1 MCVELVGT
9 MSEVPS
15 VVSWR
20 ESLPRDALVEVYA
33 WLEKGDPDAGVKAV
47 AVRHM
52 IAAFI
57 DRYETAWE
65 KTGRVLDDIPDPKP
79 HTAWGDPPEWW
90 FVTTR
95 VLSPFAETPPAV
107 WSAKYRPSW
116 LSINQD
122 VNICAHI
129 PLHSNLGP
137 FPLCHCTICYP
148 VELVAQHGTDGAALV
163 RMAMVNACD
172 VHMHERCEMHLT
184 NVSASAGTGAAS
196 SVVPGV
202 HSPDILGKIV
212 ALEERVAT
220 LEAACDK
227 ATHQLGAAATAYK
240 DVLPIFVSMFQQ
252 GAGALLLQQMAF
264 NYQQQQNAMVNYTAD
279 AAGPAESAESRL
291 MKEIMDRVIQHYPG
305 LDVAGGSQPPHKV
318 AKLN

>member
-20 ESLPRDALVEVYA
+20 ESLSRDALVEVYA

-52 IAAFI
+52 NADFI

-65 KTGRVLDDIPDPKP
+65 KMGRVLDDIPDPKP

-90 FVTTR
+90 FFTTR
-95 VLSPFAETPPAV
+95 VLSPFAETLPAV
-107 WSAKYRPSW
+107 WSAKYHPSW
-116 LSINQD
+116 LSINRD
-122 VNICAHI
+122 VDIRAHI
-129 PLHSNLGP
+129 PLHSKLGP

-148 VELVAQHGTDGAALV
+148 VELVAPHGTDGAALV

-172 VHMHERCEMHLT
+172 VHMHERCEMHLK

-202 HSPDILGKIV
+202 HSPEILGKIV

-220 LEAACDK
+220 LEAACDRQK
-227 ATHQLGAAATAYK
+227 NQLAAAAAAYK

-252 GAGALLLQQMAF
+252 GAGALLLQHLAF
-264 NYQQQQNAMVNYTAD
+264 HCQQQQNATVEYNTA
-279 AAGPAESAESRL
+279 AAGPAESAESHL
-291 MKEIMDRVIQHYPG
+291 MKEIMDRVIQHYSG
-305 LDVAGGSQPPHKV
+305 LDVAGGSQPSRKM